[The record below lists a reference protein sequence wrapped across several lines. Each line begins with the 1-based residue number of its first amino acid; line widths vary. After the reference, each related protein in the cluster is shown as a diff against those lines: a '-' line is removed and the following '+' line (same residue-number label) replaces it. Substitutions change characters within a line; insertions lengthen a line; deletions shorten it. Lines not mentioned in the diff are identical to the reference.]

1 MRRTLS
7 CIVNG
12 PYVDVKGGYHASAR
26 PHPLTLMD
34 GMPVE
39 LGGGTGLTV
48 QVSQQYRVI
57 ENPVP
62 REPWQV
68 KTVAYHYTLG
78 ETESHEILSY
88 QWHPNVPGSV
98 SFPHLHLQY
107 GALLGRTEFERA
119 HLPTGRVTLEDFVRL
134 LIADFG
140 VSTAR
145 DDWEQALEESR
156 REFESDRSW

>member
-1 MRRTLS
+1 MVS
-7 CIVNG
+7 S
-12 PYVDVKGGYHASAR
+12 PYVDVKGGYYASAA

-34 GMPVE
+34 GLPVE

-57 ENPVP
+57 ESPDP

-68 KTVAYHYTLG
+68 RTVAYHYTLS
-78 ETESHEILSY
+78 ESEGYEILSY
-88 QWHPNVPGSV
+88 QWHPNVAGSV

-107 GALLGRTEFERA
+107 GARVGRSEFERA

-134 LIADFG
+134 LIYDFA
-140 VSTAR
+140 VPPAR
-145 DDWEQALEESR
+145 EDWEHALEESR
-156 REFESDRSW
+156 REFESDRTW

>member
-1 MRRTLS
+1 M
-7 CIVNG
+7 
-12 PYVDVKGGYHASAR
+12 
-26 PHPLTLMD
+26 
-34 GMPVE
+34 
-39 LGGGTGLTV
+39 
-48 QVSQQYRVI
+48 
-57 ENPVP
+57 
-62 REPWQV
+62 

-107 GALLGRTEFERA
+107 GALLGRPEFERA

-140 VSTAR
+140 VSPAR
-145 DDWEQALEESR
+145 DDWKQALEESR